1 MQLDTFDT
9 GLFLREYWQRKPLL
23 IRNPWDQ
30 WRNPLE
36 PDELAGLAC
45 ESDVES
51 RLIVRTG
58 KTWALEHGPIA
69 EARFGELGDR
79 LWTLLVQAV
88 DHHVPEVAALIAPF
102 RFIPD
107 WRIVGVSI
115 APDDGPADAQR
126 RRALDLAYAAFLDG
140 ARTAEPPR
148 LDLLTGD
155 AAATARIA
163 RTVGFAYERGTARE
177 AGRTTSSYA
186 HPATVIV
193 VTPDGRVARY
203 FNGLDIDA
211 SQLRSALKQASGGG
225 IGGLSDRIA
234 VFCSHF
240 DPLVGRYSS
249 LVMDAM
255 RVAHRKDGREIVV
268 ECLCKRDMAALLE
281 PRRCRR

>member
-1 MQLDTFDT
+1 MIRALAALFLLLVASGVAGAQPIALPAAPRAALVEHPGAQLPLDTVLRDELGQPVPLRTFFHAGQPVLLVPGYYHCTELCGLLMHRLLEALRGT
-9 GLFLREYWQRKPLL
+9 GL
-23 IRNPWDQ
+23 
-30 WRNPLE
+30 
-36 PDELAGLAC
+36 
-45 ESDVES
+45 
-51 RLIVRTG
+51 
-58 KTWALEHGPIA
+58 
-69 EARFGELGDR
+69 ARS
-79 LWTLLVQAV
+79 
-88 DHHVPEVAALIAPF
+88 
-102 RFIPD
+102 D

-255 RVAHRKDGREIVV
+255 RVAALLGV
-268 ECLCKRDMAALLE
+268 AALAAFAWRHR
-281 PRRCRR
+281 PAGGRA